1 MTETI
6 ATRRKRLL
14 HQATYR
20 GFKEADIV
28 IGGFARAHIDHM
40 DEAALNEFEAL
51 IAFADKQLYEWLMG
65 RQEPP
70 ANIIG
75 PVFERMR
82 AFDAAAEVRQRIAE
96 GMTDDA

>member
-1 MTETI
+1 MAEDI
-6 ATRRKRLL
+6 NTRRKRLL

-28 IGGFARAHIDHM
+28 IGGFARAHLSTMETAELD
-40 DEAALNEFEAL
+40 EFEAL
-51 IAFADKQLYEWLMG
+51 ISFSDKQLYEWLMG
-65 RQEPP
+65 KQEPP

-82 AFDAAAEVRQRIAE
+82 AFDAAKAVRE
-96 GMTDDA
+96 MTAQ

>member
-1 MTETI
+1 MTEDLS
-6 ATRRKRLL
+6 TRRKRLL

-28 IGGFARAHIDHM
+28 IGGFARANLETMEGAELD
-40 DEAALNEFEAL
+40 EFEAL
-51 IAFADKQLYEWLMG
+51 ISFSDKQLYEWLMG
-65 RQEPP
+65 KQEQP

-82 AFDAAAEVRQRIAE
+82 AFDAAAAVREITAQ
-96 GMTDDA
+96 